1 MGSRSIR
8 AGMIWL
14 VLGTFCSEGPETVM
28 DFVERIGV
36 VKLTDGRL
44 RSAGLMSG
52 IVTAAERRRRGSGA
66 GRCAARKGSHEHI
79 QTVGGGHAI
88 TIPMSD

>member
-14 VLGTFCSEGPETVM
+14 VLGAFCSDGAETVM

-36 VKLTDGRL
+36 DRLTDGRL

-52 IVTAAERRRRGSGA
+52 IVTAGGTTTTRFEGEALRSAERLS
-66 GRCAARKGSHEHI
+66 
-79 QTVGGGHAI
+79 
-88 TIPMSD
+88 